1 MVIRRSPLQDLDV
14 QVKEELQELCQREG
28 RSAIIPALQK
38 VQSHMG
44 YLSKKSIRYVAK
56 ILSIPESEV
65 YGVATFDNQ
74 FRFVPKGKHIIKVCR
89 GTACHV
95 KGSGQLLSLLEN
107 ELGIKV
113 GETTKDKTFS
123 LEAVACLGACS
134 IAPVIM
140 VDDKFYGHL
149 SGEDLPKVLNQYRD

>member
-1 MVIRRSPLQDLDV
+1 M
-14 QVKEELQELCQREG
+14 EEKLKQELKDLASHEG
-28 RSAIIPALQK
+28 KSALIPMLQK
-38 VQSHMG
+38 VQANLG
-44 YLSKKSIRYVAK
+44 FVPRDAIRFISE
-56 ILSIPESEV
+56 ILGISVSEV
-65 YGVATFDNQ
+65 YGVATFYNQ
-74 FRFVPKGKHIIKVCR
+74 FRLNPVGKHIIKVCR

-113 GETTKDKTFS
+113 GETTKDKVFS

-140 VDDKFYGHL
+140 IDDKFFGHL
-149 SGEDLPKVLNQYRD
+149 SAEDLPKILAHYRS